1 MPTGAACATISW
13 KQQTPVLTPPV
24 QPTAPK
30 GPKKKH
36 KGRGKT
42 IAGIIVAA
50 AVAIA
55 LIVLVWYFVFRD
67 TTALGDPM
75 TTTVY
80 RGSIQSTVEGYGLTK
95 AKDSATIT
103 PGTGTILELFV
114 QEGDQVTAGQQLYRM
129 DDTVARDAVAD
140 AQETVDNCQKELEA
154 VYEKVAEL
162 NIAAPHAGNLR
173 EVADI
178 QVGDTVSEG
187 TTIAKLVNDTKLRLS
202 LYYSYAYENQIHVGQ
217 SAKISIPAVMG
228 EWNGTVEQINKVEGM
243 DASAGIVAADG
254 TAIYPYENGKLEYY
268 ETTEI
273 KAKASGPVESVN
285 LLDYADVAA
294 GQTLVRLGAQD
305 TDAEIAAAEESLK
318 AAQEKLTTA
327 NEELAAYNAVAPID
341 GTVIQCSLTA
351 GQEVSSGQGQ
361 GITIADTS
369 VMTIEMQV
377 DERNIQYVSTGMPVD
392 IDYNGNYL
400 MGTVVSHVH
409 LPRGGPGGEPRR
421 ADHEQFL
428 RQLLLCGQ
436 PVQ

>member
-1 MPTGAACATISW
+1 MTE
-13 KQQTPVLTPPV
+13 QQTPVLTPPV

-162 NIAAPHAGNLR
+162 NIAAPHAGHLR
-173 EVADI
+173 EWPI
-178 QVGDTVSEG
+178 SRWG
-187 TTIAKLVNDTKLRLS
+187 TR
-202 LYYSYAYENQIHVGQ
+202 
-217 SAKISIPAVMG
+217 
-228 EWNGTVEQINKVEGM
+228 
-243 DASAGIVAADG
+243 
-254 TAIYPYENGKLEYY
+254 
-268 ETTEI
+268 
-273 KAKASGPVESVN
+273 
-285 LLDYADVAA
+285 
-294 GQTLVRLGAQD
+294 
-305 TDAEIAAAEESLK
+305 
-318 AAQEKLTTA
+318 
-327 NEELAAYNAVAPID
+327 
-341 GTVIQCSLTA
+341 
-351 GQEVSSGQGQ
+351 
-361 GITIADTS
+361 
-369 VMTIEMQV
+369 
-377 DERNIQYVSTGMPVD
+377 
-392 IDYNGNYL
+392 
-400 MGTVVSHVH
+400 
-409 LPRGGPGGEPRR
+409 
-421 ADHEQFL
+421 
-428 RQLLLCGQ
+428 
-436 PVQ
+436 